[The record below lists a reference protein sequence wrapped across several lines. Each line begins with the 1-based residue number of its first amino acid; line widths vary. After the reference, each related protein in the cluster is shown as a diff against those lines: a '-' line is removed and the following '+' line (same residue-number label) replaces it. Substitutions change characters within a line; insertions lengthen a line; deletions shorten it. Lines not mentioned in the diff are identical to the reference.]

1 MNQRAYNAAGEI
13 FVLAEV
19 EQARWQNFQHALDG
33 IIRNFLSTVRDTEY
47 EKIVSTLI
55 GTENP
60 NEHEK
65 TQHALQSIMN
75 FLLPAMGI
83 LFVP

>member
-1 MNQRAYNAAGEI
+1 
-13 FVLAEV
+13 V
-19 EQARWQNFQHALDG
+19 DG
-33 IIRNFLSTVRDTEY
+33 IIRNFLSTVRDMEY

-75 FLLPAMGI
+75 FFTASSGYFICPLINKKGI
-83 LFVP
+83 LNQLPNY